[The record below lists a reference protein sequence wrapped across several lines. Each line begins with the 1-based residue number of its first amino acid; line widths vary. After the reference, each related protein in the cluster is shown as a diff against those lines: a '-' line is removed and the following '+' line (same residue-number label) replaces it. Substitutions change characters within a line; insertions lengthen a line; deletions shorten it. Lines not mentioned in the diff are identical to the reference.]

1 MSKKNNSSLAN
12 SIPVTT
18 YAALDTKLGVFVRGN
33 HMRAVTIISRAGL
46 QKSTLVAKVMHDAA
60 VLQGRVT
67 AYGLYKFCYTNRDRD
82 IILDDCDQL
91 DSKPEAIAILKA
103 LTDSRKRRST
113 VCWNSATPEIR
124 SGELPDRFSTTSRLV
139 ILANQWD
146 AIGSDVQA
154 VVDRCNYFIHFQPS
168 TLEVHRRVAEFFTD
182 QEVFDFIGEHLS
194 YACNLSMRDYV
205 KAPAAKLDGDPDWAS
220 DLVARWL
227 DSEDKR
233 IVAQLLSDASL
244 STEAMIAE
252 YKKQT
257 GKSRS
262 QLYRVKRQLPEQ
274 VSAPKILLPRT
285 NGSVVTEI
293 RLPVAEIPR
302 LTETN
307 GVAFLP

>member
-1 MSKKNNSSLAN
+1 MSKKTKNSLAN
-12 SIPVTT
+12 CITITS

-46 QKSTLVAKVMHDAA
+46 QKSTMIAKIMPDAA

-67 AYGLYKFCYTNRDRD
+67 AYGLYKFCYANRDRD
-82 IILDDCDQL
+82 IVLDDCDNL

-103 LTDSRKRRST
+103 LTDTRKRRST
-113 VCWNSATPEIR
+113 ICWNSATPEIR

-154 VVDRCNYFIHFQPS
+154 VVDRCNYFIHFKPS
-168 TLEVHRRVAEFFTD
+168 NLEVHKRVAGFLAD

-205 KAPAAKLDGDPDWAS
+205 KAQAAKLDGDPDWAR
-220 DLVARWL
+220 DLLSRWL

-244 STEAMIAE
+244 STEAMITE

-257 GKSRS
+257 GKSRAKF
-262 QLYRVKRQLPEQ
+262 YRVKSQLPEQ

-285 NGSVVTEI
+285 NGPVVTEM
-293 RLPVAEIPR
+293 RLPVVEILR
-302 LTETN
+302 QTETN
-307 GVAFLP
+307 RVASLP